1 LRTSILR
8 ATIFSHFKCDYPEK
22 NDDFAPNHSRYNPCV
37 MVDKRPEDLSVEEL
51 RRLLLDKRRIIRR
64 DRLESF
70 RRTGRVINITSDSEA
85 NFEDGP
91 AVGRVVETPEEQTTA
106 DANDSPGK
114 ARHRNRWTDNVLL
127 GVEVLA
133 VLVLLG
139 ILVTGFSVLRTLNQE
154 AAAANQPPTAVPTA
168 LITAVVLPSGHTP
181 PTSDQGAQPNVA
193 EIPEHLRP
201 LVQALENIPVP
212 TSSPQ
217 QGIRIQIPATGVDAP
232 IVQGD
237 GWEQLKKGVAQHL
250 GTPNPGETGNV
261 VFAAHN
267 DIFGEIFRNLD
278 KLQPGDVIILYT
290 SARQFTYVVTGTQI
304 VAPTRV
310 DVMAPTPNAVVT
322 LISCYPYL
330 VDNQRIV
337 VSAVLQNP

>member
-1 LRTSILR
+1 
-8 ATIFSHFKCDYPEK
+8 
-22 NDDFAPNHSRYNPCV
+22 
-37 MVDKRPEDLSVEEL
+37 MVDKRPEDLSEEEL
-51 RRLLLDKRRIIRR
+51 RRLLQDKRRLARHE
-64 DRLESF
+64 RLEKF
-70 RRTGRVINITSDSEA
+70 RREGRVIGLTSDPE
-85 NFEDGP
+85 FRPLEGP
-91 AVGRVVETPEEQTTA
+91 NVGRVVETPAESKESEGTHKV
-106 DANDSPGK
+106 NKRSPL
-114 ARHRNRWTDNVLL
+114 TDNILL

-133 VLVLLG
+133 VLALIG
-139 ILVTGFSVLRTLNQE
+139 LVFNGLSILRTLNQE
-154 AAAANQPPTAVPTA
+154 AAAAIQPPTAVPTA
-168 LITAVVLPSGHTP
+168 LIMAVVLPSGHTP
-181 PTSDQGAQPNVA
+181 PTSAQGAQPNDA

-201 LVQALENIPVP
+201 LVQAMQNVPVP

-217 QGIRIQIPATGVDAP
+217 QGIRIQIPAINVDAP

-261 VFAAHN
+261 VFAAHD

-278 KLQPGDVIILYT
+278 KLQPGDTVILYT
-290 SARQFTYVVTGTQI
+290 NARQYTYVVTGTQI

-310 DVMAPTPNAVVT
+310 DVMAATPDAVVT

-330 VDNQRIV
+330 IDNQRIV